1 MVTKTTKTRAK
12 KSKAEPAAEQAVE
25 TPPAAAAGGPA
36 SSDSLSEAKDLS
48 LQLAAFGFEV
58 PEPVIAQWSGETF
71 KQIARVVLRWQEEQE
86 ASFKGNAFPD
96 DERTGVPPLLS
107 ELEFAL
113 TPEVAAAAIEA
124 AQRMKAA
131 NLTSNP
137 FPPESGIAKVWQDAF
152 SAADAPAAAPAE
164 TSEASNTEAETTAA
178 APAEPVQV
186 AAQPADVSPPAEPAP
201 PAKTNAE
208 LAAELNAKR
217 AAEASEERE
226 RQQQLAIEA
235 AQHDMEEA
243 VTHQEELAEQ
253 IIDLKA
259 EMKELKSAY
268 DNAVVRGQK
277 AAKALRRARA
287 GVFERTLPF
296 REIRDETLD
305 VPDQN
310 IGGKQLAPAAAPAA
324 AATAAPLV
332 DEGAN
337 IDLEYLIKGQLQE
350 YIPGTP
356 EDRGLSAKQI
366 EKLKEAI
373 GGDTIG
379 KLEEFQRNK
388 GEWWTTS
395 IDGFAKATITKL
407 QDAQEIVRRKYPI
420 PSADDRPAA
429 AAEQPAEQATET
441 PAEPDQP
448 PMDCEEARQT
458 LQAIIKMCDEVEAGT
473 TNLDGVRFVRS
484 VKTQAGDMF
493 EGIKDLD
500 FEQVTADQS
509 RAIRNWFTGVEAWH
523 EKLGTDFG
531 DGLEDETGLGGGY
544 PAGSEDDEE
553 LDVPAADAGS
563 DIENDEDFDHDEF
576 EDDEDDDDE
585 FDAEDDETDE

>member
-12 KSKAEPAAEQAVE
+12 KSKAEPAAEQAAE

-86 ASFKGNAFPD
+86 ASLQGTPFPD
-96 DERTGVPPLLS
+96 DERTGVPPLLAAM
-107 ELEFAL
+107 EFAL
-113 TPEVAAAAIEA
+113 SPEVAAAAIERA
-124 AQRMKAA
+124 RQMKAA

-178 APAEPVQV
+178 APAEPVQA

-217 AAEASEERE
+217 ADEARAERE

-243 VTHQEELAEQ
+243 VTHQEELTEQ
-253 IIDLKA
+253 IVDLKA

-296 REIRDETLD
+296 RESSRDESLD

-310 IGGKQLAPAAAPAA
+310 IGGKQTAPTAAPAA
-324 AATAAPLV
+324 AAPAAPLV
-332 DEGAN
+332 DEGAS
-337 IDLEYLIKGQLQE
+337 IGLEYLTKGQLQE

-407 QDAQEIVRRKYPI
+407 QDAQEIIRRKYPI

-429 AAEQPAEQATET
+429 AAEQPAEQAPET
-441 PAEPDQP
+441 PAEPEQL

-458 LQAIIKMCDEVEAGT
+458 LQTIIKMCDEVEAGT
-473 TNLDGVRFVRS
+473 VNLDGVRFVRS

-500 FEQVTADQS
+500 FEQVTTDQS

-531 DGLEDETGLGGGY
+531 DGLEDETGLGGGD
-544 PAGSEDDEE
+544 PGDDSDDELE
-553 LDVPAADAGS
+553 PTEDAGAEL
-563 DIENDEDFDHDEF
+563 ENDDEFDHAEF
-576 EDDEDDDDE
+576 EDDEDDDEE
-585 FDAEDDETDE
+585 FDPEDDADAE